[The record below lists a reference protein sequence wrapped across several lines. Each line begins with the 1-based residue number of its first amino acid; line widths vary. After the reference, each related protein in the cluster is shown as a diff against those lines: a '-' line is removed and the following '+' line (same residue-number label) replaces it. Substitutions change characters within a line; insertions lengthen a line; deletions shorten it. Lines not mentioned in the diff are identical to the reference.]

1 MVIKQVSVFLEN
13 KSGRLVEVLSALG
26 EEKINIKALTI
37 ADTSE
42 FGIVRILVSNPEQ
55 AMSVLKARDFSVTL
69 TDVIAIAAPAE
80 AASFS
85 KALKILSDKSI
96 SIEYLYAFSM
106 GSKAAIIIRTEDID
120 KAIAAIKENNMDLLN
135 AGELNEI

>member
-26 EEKINIKALTI
+26 EERINIKALTI

-42 FGIVRILVSNPEQ
+42 FGILRILVSNPEKALQ
-55 AMSVLKARDFSVTL
+55 VLKARNISVTL

-85 KALKILSDKSI
+85 KALKILSDQAI

-106 GSKAAIIIRTEDID
+106 GKKAAIIIRTENIER
-120 KAIAAIKENNMDLLN
+120 AIAAIKENNMDLLN

>member
-1 MVIKQVSVFLEN
+1 MIIKQVSVFLEN

-26 EEKINIKALTI
+26 AEKINIKALTI

-42 FGIVRILVSNPEQ
+42 FGIVRILVSNPEK

-85 KALKILSDKSI
+85 KALKILSDKAN
-96 SIEYLYAFSM
+96 SIEFLYAFSM
-106 GSKAAIIIRTEDID
+106 GPRAAIIIRTENID
-120 KAIAAIKENNMDLLN
+120 KAIEAIKENNMDLLN
-135 AGELNEI
+135 ASELNEI

>member
-1 MVIKQVSVFLEN
+1 MIIKQISIFLEN
-13 KSGRLVEVLSALG
+13 KSGRMVEVLSALG

-42 FGIVRILVSNPEQ
+42 FGILRMLVSKPEE
-55 AMSVLKARDFSVTL
+55 ALNILKDRDFSVTL

-85 KALKILSDKSI
+85 RALKILSDKNI
-96 SIEYLYAFSM
+96 SIEYMYAFSM
-106 GSKAAIIIRTEDID
+106 GTKAAIIIRTENIE
-120 KAIAAIKENNMDLLN
+120 KAIAAIRENNMDLLN
-135 AGELNEI
+135 AKELNEI

>member
-1 MVIKQVSVFLEN
+1 MIIKQLSIFLEN
-13 KSGRLVEVLSALG
+13 KSGRLVEVLSTLG

-42 FGIVRILVSNPEQ
+42 FGILRILVSKPEE
-55 AMSVLKARDFSVTL
+55 ALKILKSKGFSVTL
-69 TDVIAIAAPAE
+69 TDVIAIAAVAE

-85 KALKILSDKSI
+85 RALKILSDKNI
-96 SIEYLYAFSM
+96 SIEYMYAFSM
-106 GSKAAIIIRTEDID
+106 GTKAAIIIRTENIE

-135 AGELNEI
+135 AKELNEI

>member
-1 MVIKQVSVFLEN
+1 MIIKQVSVFLEN
-13 KSGRLVEVLSALG
+13 KSGRLVEVLSVLG
-26 EEKINIKALTI
+26 EHKIYIKALTI

-42 FGIVRILVSNPEQ
+42 FGILRMLVSRPEE
-55 AMSVLKARDFSVTL
+55 ALNILKSRDFSVTL

-85 KALKILSDKSI
+85 RALKILSDKAI

-106 GSKAAIIIRTEDID
+106 KTKAAIIIRTENIE
-120 KAIAAIKENNMDLLN
+120 KAISAIRENNMDLLN
-135 AGELNEI
+135 AEELNEI

>member
-1 MVIKQVSVFLEN
+1 MIIKQVSVFLEN
-13 KSGRLVEVLSALG
+13 KSGRLVEVLSVLG

-42 FGIVRILVSNPEQ
+42 FGIVRILVSNPEK

-85 KALKILSDKSI
+85 KALKILSDKAI

-106 GSKAAIIIRTEDID
+106 GTRAAIIIRTENID
-120 KAIAAIKENNMDLLN
+120 KAIEAIKENNMDLLN
-135 AGELNEI
+135 ASELNEI